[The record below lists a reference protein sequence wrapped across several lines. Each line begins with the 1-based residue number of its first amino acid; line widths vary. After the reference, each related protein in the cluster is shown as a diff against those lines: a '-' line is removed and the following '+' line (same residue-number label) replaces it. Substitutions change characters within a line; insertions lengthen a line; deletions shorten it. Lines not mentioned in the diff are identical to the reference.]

1 MSSPWC
7 NLLPTS
13 LEVCGAEYEIRSD
26 YRAVLDICSAI
37 ADPELSDQER
47 QFAALDILYP
57 GFDEMPIAHYQD
69 AIRQCF
75 WFINGGDDPPAEN
88 PVKLID
94 WEQDFKL
101 IVAPVNRVMGQ
112 EVRAVEYLHWWTF
125 LAAYCEIGDCL
136 FAQVV
141 RIREKQARGKSLDK
155 SEQEFYRKN
164 RDLVDLK
171 SKYTP
176 ADDALL
182 KQWGF

>member
-1 MSSPWC
+1 MSNPWRD
-7 NLLPTS
+7 LLPTR
-13 LEVCGAEYEIRSD
+13 LEVCGVEYEIRSD
-26 YRAVLDICSAI
+26 YRAVLDIFAALS
-37 ADPELSDQER
+37 DPELNDQER

-57 GFDEMPIAHYQD
+57 GFDEMPTDHYQD

-112 EVRAVEYLHWWTF
+112 EVRAVDYLHWWTF

-171 SKYTP
+171 NKYTP

-182 KQWGF
+182 KRWGC

>member
-1 MSSPWC
+1 MSSPWRD
-7 NLLPTS
+7 LLPTR
-13 LEVCGAEYEIRSD
+13 LEVCGVEYEIRSD
-26 YRAVLDICSAI
+26 YRAVLDIFAAI
-37 ADPELSDQER
+37 ADPELNDQER

-57 GFDEMPIAHYQD
+57 GFDEMPIEHYRE
-69 AIRQCF
+69 AVSRCF

-88 PVKLID
+88 PAKLID

-141 RIREKQARGKSLDK
+141 RIREKQARGKGLDK